1 MLWERTLPV
10 MKNLRKYGNPPFTVA
25 VIHGGPGAAGET
37 APVARVISNNYS
49 VLEPLQTVD
58 SLDGQIAELKSVLDI
73 NANLP
78 ITLIGFS
85 WGAWL
90 SYIFSA
96 QYPDFVKKL
105 ILISSGPFE
114 EKYTG
119 EINEVRMSRL
129 SEEER
134 IEVSLLYQKFNDAEI
149 IVKDDVFQRFG
160 ELFSKA
166 DAFDPIKD
174 DSDKIIYN
182 YDIFQNV
189 WKEAV
194 KVRKSGLLLD
204 IGSKI
209 KCPVVAIHGDYDPHP
224 FEGVK
229 EPLSSRLKDFRF
241 ILIENCGHKPWIE
254 KQAKDK
260 FYKILKS
267 EIIQ

>member
-1 MLWERTLPV
+1 V
-10 MKNLRKYGNPPFTVA
+10 QNLHKHGNPPFAIA
-25 VIHGGPGAAGET
+25 VIHGGPGAAREM
-37 APVARVISNNYS
+37 APVARALSNNYG

-58 SLDGQIAELKSVLDI
+58 SLNGQIAELKSVLEN

-85 WGAWL
+85 WGVWL

-114 EKYTG
+114 KKYTG

-134 IEVSLLYQKFNDAEI
+134 IEVSLLHQKFNDAEI
-149 IVKDDVFQRFG
+149 IVKDDVFHRFG

-166 DAFDPIKD
+166 DAYDPLID
-174 DSDKIIYN
+174 NSNKIIYDFN
-182 YDIFQNV
+182 IFQKV
-189 WKEAV
+189 WNEAV
-194 KVRKSGLLLD
+194 KIRKSGLLLD

-209 KCPVVAIHGDYDPHP
+209 KCSVVAIHGDYDPRP
-224 FEGVK
+224 AEGLK
-229 EPLSSRLKDFRF
+229 EPLSKRLKGFRF
-241 ILIENCGHKPWIE
+241 ILLENCGHKPWIE
-254 KQAKDK
+254 KQARNK
-260 FYKILKS
+260 FYKILKM